1 MYNELQSNGNLPH
14 GVTDRDCDGP
24 QQEERTAD
32 DKWENLSNEH
42 QDKMYKMF
50 CVENCF
56 EIREEMLG
64 VPRLQNQSET
74 QWAAQ
79 RFMAVTAMWR
89 KFRDSRLRNI

>member
-1 MYNELQSNGNLPH
+1 MFSLQSSGNLPH

-32 DKWENLSNEH
+32 EKWERMSECEQQAILLEFHMQEH
-42 QDKMYKMF
+42 
-50 CVENCF
+50 C
-56 EIREEMLG
+56 EIDEELFG
-64 VPRLQNQSET
+64 VPRLQNQSEQ

-89 KFRDSRLRNI
+89 KFRDNALKNI